1 MYFALM
7 IRTDPEV
14 TEGQRPEDF
23 MAMAAAVDAFDTDLT
38 AAGRNVGSLR
48 LGAANDARV
57 IRLRGGKPFATDGP
71 FAESREQI
79 GGIYLVEADDLQ
91 AAASLAERLAASRI
105 GSIEV
110 LPVLGIDLRRVVL
123 DTPDTM

>member
-14 TEGQRPEDF
+14 ADGQSPEDF
-23 MAMAAAVDAFDTDLT
+23 MAVAAAVDTFDTHLT
-38 AAGRNVGSLR
+38 EGGQNLGSLR
-48 LGAANDARV
+48 LGATNDARV
-57 IRLRGGKPFATDGP
+57 IRLRAGKPFTTDGP

-91 AAASLAERLAASRI
+91 AATGLAERLATSRI

-110 LPVLGIDLRRVVL
+110 RPVRGIDLRRVVL
-123 DTPDTM
+123 DPPDTV